1 MISQE
6 HLKTDAQLT
15 DLKQVAIAAGHG
27 DGHVFTNHNAGW
39 VQVELP
45 NNVRP
50 GYDINFIKT
59 FNPDFV
65 ESLLN
70 EILELRAQVKK
81 DYAMLQEI
89 HKTLGKIDVD
99 LIVEKLS

>member
-1 MISQE
+1 MTTQDR
-6 HLKTDAQLT
+6 KTDSQLN

-27 DGHVFTNHNAGW
+27 DGRVFTDHNAGW

-50 GYDINFIKT
+50 GYDINFIHT

-65 ESLLN
+65 QELID
-70 EILELRAQVKK
+70 EILELRAQVK
-81 DYAMLQEI
+81 Q
-89 HKTLGKIDVD
+89 G
-99 LIVEKLS
+99 